1 MDKNSISIYIY
12 ILHIYV
18 YSYYYY
24 YIYYICIY
32 IYISLRILRPVMA
45 QLCFRGKRHIPQDK
59 NAGKHGPREL
69 PWGVCF
75 LVGKMMIYKN
85 I

>member
-12 ILHIYV
+12 IFSIYM
-18 YSYYYY
+18 
-24 YIYYICIY
+24 YIVIIIIIY
-32 IYISLRILRPVMA
+32 TTYVYISLRILRPVMA

>member
-18 YSYYYY
+18 YSYYY

>member
-1 MDKNSISIYIY
+1 MYIVIIIIIYTTYVYIYIY
-12 ILHIYV
+12 L
-18 YSYYYY
+18 
-24 YIYYICIY
+24 
-32 IYISLRILRPVMA
+32 SLRILRPVMA

>member
-12 ILHIYV
+12 SPYILLLLLLLLYILHV
-18 YSYYYY
+18 Y
-24 YIYYICIY
+24 IY
-32 IYISLRILRPVMA
+32 IYLRILRPVLA

-75 LVGKMMIYKN
+75 FLVGKMMIYKN